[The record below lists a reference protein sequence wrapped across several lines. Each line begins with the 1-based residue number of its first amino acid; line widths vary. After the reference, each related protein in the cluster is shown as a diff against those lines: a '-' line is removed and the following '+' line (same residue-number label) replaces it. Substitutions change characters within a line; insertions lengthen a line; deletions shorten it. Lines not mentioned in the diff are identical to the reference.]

1 MNQIQP
7 VLLLTCSHSQAA
19 FHSQC
24 FQLGGESMAVE
35 ENFNPSMQQPPSAP
49 EWIKD
54 LILALIDR
62 FGDRENELS

>member
-1 MNQIQP
+1 MNQIDRTCVP
-7 VLLLTCSHSQAA
+7 LLSGTQAA

-24 FQLGGESMAVE
+24 FQLGGESMAVK

-62 FGDRENELS
+62 FGDIENELS